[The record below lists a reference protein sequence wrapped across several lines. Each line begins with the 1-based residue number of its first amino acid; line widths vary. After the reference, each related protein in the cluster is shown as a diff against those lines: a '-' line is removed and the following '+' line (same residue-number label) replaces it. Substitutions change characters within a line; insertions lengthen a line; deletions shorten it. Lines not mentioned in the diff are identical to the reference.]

1 MKVNYFDF
9 GLCSGDELHWMT
21 NRYFPEL
28 GIEDYS
34 AYGFEASYPH
44 YQNMNNFFSEN
55 HNVEIVHCAI
65 AEQHD
70 VAVKLYHAEN
80 TVGHSIF
87 STKNNVNVNSFE
99 EVRGVVFSQWLN
111 ECSVELDGCFNIL
124 KTNIEGAE
132 WYLFNDIVDA
142 GLVDY
147 FSLFLGTGHDVGKI
161 EEIDNLSEKYDR
173 LLTDNNIE
181 ILRFTEH
188 RPEDNDDVF
197 NIINEK
203 LFQLEDDHEE

>member
-9 GLCSGDELHWMT
+9 GLCSGDELHWVT
-21 NRYFPEL
+21 NHYFTEL

-44 YQNMNNFFSEN
+44 YENMNRFFSKNE
-55 HNVEIVHCAI
+55 NVEIVHCAI
-65 AEQHD
+65 AEVHNKK
-70 VAVKLYHAEN
+70 VKLYHADN

-87 STKNNVNVNSFE
+87 STKNNVNVDSFE
-99 EVRGVVFSQWLN
+99 EVRGVVFSEWLK

-132 WYLFNDIVDA
+132 WYLFNDLVDS
-142 GLVDY
+142 GLVDK
-147 FSLFLGTGHDVGKI
+147 FSLFLGTGYDVGKI
-161 EEIDNLSEKYDR
+161 KEVDSLAADYQK
-173 LLTDNNIE
+173 LLDDNNIE

-188 RPEDNDDVF
+188 RPENNADVF
-197 NIINEK
+197 TLIDTMLSEV
-203 LFQLEDDHEE
+203 E